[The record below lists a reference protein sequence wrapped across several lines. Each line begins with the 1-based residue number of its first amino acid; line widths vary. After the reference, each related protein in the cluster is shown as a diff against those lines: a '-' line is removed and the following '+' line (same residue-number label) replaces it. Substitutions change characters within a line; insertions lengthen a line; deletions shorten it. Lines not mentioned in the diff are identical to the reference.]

1 MQFGEVRGRK
11 FSVVFVFGLEN
22 KTRRGIVSVG
32 VDFVDIILSKASGIK
47 VVGVLDKF
55 LFGFLS
61 FELVE
66 FEVVARMMF
75 AAFETVMLRDF
86 AMEVSL

>member
-1 MQFGEVRGRK
+1 M
-11 FSVVFVFGLEN
+11 
-22 KTRRGIVSVG
+22 SVG
-32 VDFVDIILSKASGIK
+32 VNFVDIVLSETSGIK

-66 FEVVARMMF
+66 FKVVASMVLST
-75 AAFETVMLRDF
+75 FEPIELRDF